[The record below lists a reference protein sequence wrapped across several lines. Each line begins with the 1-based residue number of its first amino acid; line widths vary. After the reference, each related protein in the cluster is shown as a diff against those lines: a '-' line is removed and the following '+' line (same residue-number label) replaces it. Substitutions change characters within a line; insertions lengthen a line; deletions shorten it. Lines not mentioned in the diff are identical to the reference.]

1 MEITYKTKDESI
13 EIKLVYIVRTRLH
26 NYKGVGKT
34 WPKHTQCLMFV
45 NGLLEGYGEVVKHE
59 KDTDNQKFAFK
70 EATNRVMH
78 KINLK
83 FIREELWKKV
93 LNEVENGVLSTI

>member
-1 MEITYKTKDESI
+1 MEITYITNDKSI
-13 EIKLVYIVRTRLH
+13 EVKLVYIVKTRLH
-26 NYKGVGKT
+26 NYGGIGKT

-45 NGLLEGYGEVVKHE
+45 NGLLAGYGEVVKHE

-70 EATNRVMH
+70 EATNRVMN
-78 KINLK
+78 KMNLK

-93 LNEVENGVLSTI
+93 LKEVDSLQ